1 MSDFATDAMELKT
14 AVERRGEQRRKA
26 LKGGH
31 IAFNGGYSA
40 YECTVKDV
48 SAHGARLS
56 FGDMAAVPHE
66 FALTIRGEGKSRPA
80 RLVWRH
86 RGMVGVAIG

>member
-1 MSDFATDAMELKT
+1 MSVHETLS
-14 AVERRGEQRRKA
+14 AVERRVEQRRKS

-40 YECTVKDV
+40 YECVVKDM

-56 FGDMAAVPHE
+56 FGDEAAAPHE
-66 FALTIRGEGKSRPA
+66 FALTIRGEGRSRPA
-80 RLVWRH
+80 RVVWRN
-86 RGMVGVAIG
+86 RGMIGVALD

>member
-1 MSDFATDAMELKT
+1 MSDFETQT
-14 AVERRGEQRRKA
+14 AAERRAEQRRKA

-48 SAHGARLS
+48 STHGARLV
-56 FGDMAAVPHE
+56 FDEMTAIPHE
-66 FALTIRGEGKSRPA
+66 FALTIRGEARSRPA
-80 RLVWRH
+80 RLVWRK
-86 RGMVGVAIG
+86 RGMAGVAIG